1 MADTL
6 TYQELV
12 ERLARLET
20 ESKQH
25 KRLEAINIALYRISE
40 AVNATTSLQ
49 ELYGKIHLALS
60 TVVDT
65 TNFYIAVY
73 GQDDDSLCFPYIVDS
88 VDLCYPPVINVSR
101 TASLTADV
109 IRDQT
114 PLLIR
119 KAEILSRRASS
130 GLIIPACTPA
140 EVWLGV
146 PLKTPRAIIG
156 VMTVQSYSNPDCYDQ
171 TDMDVL
177 VSVAGMVAIALERK
191 RAEDALRVSEERYRR
206 IITTVREG
214 ILSMDADNR
223 ITFANGHL
231 AEMFGYTLEELT
243 GRPFENLLFEED
255 RQDFSRR
262 QGERGQGRNDQFE
275 RRFRTKGGE
284 ERYAIVSASPLTDSE
299 GRYTGSFGTIT
310 DITDRKKAEMEL
322 QEINLELLQAMKQ
335 IKTLRG
341 IVPICMH
348 CKKIRDDSGYWNQV
362 EVYVRNHTEA
372 EFSHGLCP
380 DCTLKL
386 YPEYAEDEDNVNAPD
401 AG

>member
-1 MADTL
+1 MTDTPS
-6 TYQELV
+6 YRELA
-12 ERLARLET
+12 ARLT
-20 ESKQH
+20 
-25 KRLEAINIALYRISE
+25 RLEAINTALCRISE

-60 TVVDT
+60 PVVDT

-73 GQDDDSLCFPYIVDS
+73 TKEDDSLCFPYIVDS

-101 TASLTADV
+101 TVSLTADV
-109 IRDQT
+109 IRDQM

-119 KAEILSRRASS
+119 KDEILSRRACS
-130 GLIIPACTPA
+130 GLTIPACTPA

-146 PLKTPRAIIG
+146 PLKTPHAIIG
-156 VMTVQSYSNPDCYDQ
+156 VMAVQSYSNPDCYDR

-191 RAEDALRVSEERYRR
+191 RAEDALRISEERYRR

-223 ITFANGHL
+223 ITFANSHL
-231 AEMFGYTLEELT
+231 AEMFGYTLKELT
-243 GRPFENLLFEED
+243 DRPFEDLLFEED

-262 QGERGQGRNDQFE
+262 QAERGQGRDDQFE

-284 ERYAIVSASPLTDSE
+284 ERHAIVSASPIIDSE
-299 GRYTGSFGTIT
+299 GRYAGSFGTIT

-322 QEINLELLQAMKQ
+322 QEKNLELLRAMKQ

-380 DCTLKL
+380 DCTRTL
-386 YPEYAEDEDNVNAPD
+386 YPDYVEEGDLREDPGIV
-401 AG
+401 